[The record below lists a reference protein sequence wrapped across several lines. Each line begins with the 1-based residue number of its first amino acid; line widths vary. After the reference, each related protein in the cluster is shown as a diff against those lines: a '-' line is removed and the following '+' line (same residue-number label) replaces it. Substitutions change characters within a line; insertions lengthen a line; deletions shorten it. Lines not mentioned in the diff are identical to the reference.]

1 MTEYKKKAGYRK
13 SESLK
18 SFVKDVKMNGVCF
31 VKSAIVANE
40 LKAYDPKLIIT
51 WNKED
56 KTYYVTYGE

>member
-1 MTEYKKKAGYRK
+1 MAAFRK
-13 SESLK
+13 NESLK
-18 SFVKDVKMNGVCF
+18 KFVKDVQVNGVCY